1 MGSRKHNYREIIIF
15 PFLKE
20 SDNTEKDEKKDN
32 GKRRRIPVSSV
43 SSTQSLVVSDTRNDH
58 CVTTTRYEQP

>member
-1 MGSRKHNYREIIIF
+1 MESRKQNYREIILF

-43 SSTQSLVVSDTRNDH
+43 SSTQ
-58 CVTTTRYEQP
+58 

>member
-43 SSTQSLVVSDTRNDH
+43 SSTQ
-58 CVTTTRYEQP
+58 